1 MKEIFAFSLN
11 AVLPILLL
19 MLLGYFLRRRGFFD
33 DAFLKTANKLVFRVG
48 LSVLLFSNVYA
59 IDSLQDVAWGTVGY
73 CVLMV
78 LMLFFVGWVCAHCF
92 VKDARRRG
100 VLWQCTFR
108 SNLAVIGMPLAQA
121 LGGAAGVAAV
131 SVTNAFTIP
140 LFNMLAVLALS
151 AYVGDQKESRS
162 ARLRGIGKKVITNPL
177 IIGIALGFVCLG
189 IRALLP
195 VGADGAP
202 VFSLQYDLPF
212 LYTAI
217 RYLSQL
223 ATPLALV
230 VLGGQFRFDVL
241 GSMKREVLLGT
252 FLRIL
257 AAPALGLGVA
267 ILLSKLSILTLG
279 SGDYAALVALFGSPV
294 AVSSAVMAGE
304 MGNDDQLASQY
315 VVWTSIG
322 SMIAVFLT
330 VVGLKGI
337 GLL

>member
-19 MLLGYFLRRRGFFD
+19 MLLGYFLRKRGFFD

-48 LSVLLFSNVYA
+48 LSVLLFYNVYS
-59 IDSLQDVAWGTVGY
+59 IDGLSDVAWATVGY

-78 LMLFFVGWVCAHCF
+78 LVLFFVGWLCAHLF
-92 VKDARRRG
+92 VKDERRRG

-121 LGGAAGVAAV
+121 LGGAVGVAAV

-151 AYVGDQKESRS
+151 AYVSDPQQGRA

-177 IIGIALGFVCLG
+177 IIGIALGFLCLG
-189 IRALLP
+189 IRAFLP
-195 VGADGAP
+195 VGADGAL
-202 VFSLQYDLPF
+202 VFSLQHDLPF

-223 ATPLALV
+223 ATPLALL

-241 GSMKREVLLGT
+241 GGMKKEVLLGT

-257 AAPALGLGVA
+257 IAPVLGLGVA
-267 ILLSKLSILTLG
+267 VLLSQLGVLQLSN
-279 SGDYAALVALFGSPV
+279 GDYAALVALFGSPV

-315 VVWTSIG
+315 VVWTSLG
-322 SMIAVFLT
+322 SMATVFFM
-330 VVGLKGI
+330 VVGLRSI

>member
-19 MLLGYFLRRRGFFD
+19 MLLGYFLRQRGYFD
-33 DAFLKTANKLVFRVG
+33 DAFLKTANRLVFRVG
-48 LSVLLFSNVYA
+48 LSVLLFYNVYS
-59 IDSLQDVAWGTVGY
+59 IDGLTDIAWRTVGY
-73 CVLMV
+73 CVVMV
-78 LMLFFVGWVCAHCF
+78 LVLFFVGWLCAHLF
-92 VKDARRRG
+92 VKDERRRG

-121 LGGAAGVAAV
+121 LGGAAGVASV

-151 AYVGDQKESRS
+151 AYVGDQKEGR
-162 ARLRGIGKKVITNPL
+162 AQRLRGIGIKVITNPL

-189 IRALLP
+189 VRAFLP
-195 VGADGAP
+195 VDADGIP

-223 ATPLALV
+223 ATPLALL

-241 GSMKREVLLGT
+241 GGMKREVVLGT

-267 ILLSKLSILTLG
+267 VLLSQLG
-279 SGDYAALVALFGSPV
+279 IVSFGNGDYAALVALFGSPV

-322 SMIAVFLT
+322 SMIVVFLT
-330 VVGLKGI
+330 VVGLRSI

>member
-19 MLLGYFLRRRGFFD
+19 MLLGYFLRQRGFFD

-48 LSVLLFSNVYA
+48 LSVLLFYNVYS
-59 IDSLQDVAWGTVGY
+59 IDGLSDVAWVTVGY
-73 CVLMV
+73 CVFMV
-78 LMLFFVGWVCAHCF
+78 LVLFFVGWLCAHVF
-92 VKDARRRG
+92 VKDERRRG

-121 LGGAAGVAAV
+121 LGGAVGGAAV

-151 AYVGDQKESRS
+151 AYVSDPQQSR
-162 ARLRGIGKKVITNPL
+162 ATRLRGIGKKVITNPL
-177 IIGIALGFVCLG
+177 IIGIALGFLCLG
-189 IRALLP
+189 IRAFLP
-195 VGADGAP
+195 VDTDGIP

-223 ATPLALV
+223 ATPLALL

-241 GSMKREVLLGT
+241 GGMKKEVLLGT

-257 AAPALGLGVA
+257 IAPVLGLGVA
-267 ILLSKLSILTLG
+267 VLLSQLGVLHLSN
-279 SGDYAALVALFGSPV
+279 GDYAAFVALFGSPV

-315 VVWTSIG
+315 VVWTSLG
-322 SMIAVFLT
+322 SMVTVFLM
-330 VVGLKGI
+330 VVGLKSI